1 MPKLCVGDRV
11 PDFTATIQDGSSIR
25 LADYVDRRALVMFF
39 YPRDGTPVCTK
50 EACTFGEK
58 YTEFLAAGADVIG
71 ISGDSARR
79 HQAFATQHSLPFPL
93 ISDAD
98 GSLRKQF
105 GFTPWPRLIP
115 RRVTYVID
123 RQGIVRLAYSA
134 LFSADEHVQQALE
147 IVAAGVS

>member
-1 MPKLCVGDRV
+1 MPRLRVGDHV
-11 PDFTATIQDGSSIR
+11 PEFTATIQDGSTIR
-25 LADYVDRRALVMFF
+25 LAEYLDRRALVMFF

-58 YTEFLAAGADVIG
+58 YTRFLAAGTDVIG
-71 ISGDSARR
+71 ISGDSARC
-79 HQAFATQHSLPFPL
+79 HQAFSTQHNLPFPL
-93 ISDAD
+93 VSDTD

-123 RQGIVRLAYSA
+123 QQGIVRLAYSA
-134 LFSADEHVQQALE
+134 LFSADEHVRQALE
-147 IVAAGVS
+147 IVTAGLP